1 MTKLFQSLPTG
12 VQGELMTR
20 RVQSVEVSFSDSE
33 FQDIKNS
40 INDSSTLRVIK
51 DGRMSVATST
61 KPGSEQQLVTNAMG
75 SVRFGTPV
83 SYDLPGAAELA
94 QIELADERQM
104 DTKTMVEIADDLTQS
119 LLRYDPRIRANAGVG
134 RDEQEVKLT
143 NSNGFEGSY
152 RKTIWGAGLG
162 GQLIQGDDFLWLGE
176 QTVSISPDLDYE
188 ALKKGVLQQ
197 FIWAKNT
204 VPFTAGTYP
213 VIFAPMQMGFLM
225 TPFLACLNGKA
236 IARGI
241 SPWKEKIGEQ
251 LLDPRVTLIDDGTLA
266 RKTTSAPFDREGT
279 PTQRNPLIESGVANQ
294 MLLDLQT
301 AKELGKVSTGNGTA
315 GGPAAHRVI
324 LTPGTT
330 RLAEMIKAI
339 DMGLIIFGSMGA
351 WTGNPYGGTISG
363 TISMGLKIE
372 KGEIVGRVKNC
383 MFSVNSFSHFRD
395 HLIGISSDTKEV
407 GSGGPGGGSAT
418 YPYVALDEVVVATK

>member
-1 MTKLFQSLPTG
+1 MAKIFQSLPSG

-20 RVQSVEVSFSDSE
+20 RVQSIEVSFSDSE
-33 FQDIKNS
+33 FQDIQNS
-40 INDSSTLRVIK
+40 INASSTLRVIK

-61 KPGSEQQLVTNAMG
+61 KPDSEEQLVANALA

-83 SYDLPGAAELA
+83 KYDLPGAADLA
-94 QIELADERQM
+94 KIELADERQL

-134 RDEQEVKLT
+134 RDEVEVRLA
-143 NSNGFEGSY
+143 NSNGFDGSY

-176 QTVSISPDLDYE
+176 QTVSIGPDLDYE
-188 ALKKGVLQQ
+188 ALKKDVLQQ

-204 VPFTAGTYP
+204 VPFAAGTYP
-213 VIFAPMQMGFLM
+213 VIFAPIQMGFLM

-241 SPWKEKIGEQ
+241 SPWKEKMSEQ
-251 LLDPRVTLIDDGTLA
+251 LLDPRVNLIDDGTMA

-279 PTQRNPLIESGVANQ
+279 PTQRNLLIKDGVANQ

-301 AKELGKVSTGNGTA
+301 AQELGRISTGNGTA
-315 GGPAAHRVI
+315 GGPAAHRII

-330 RLAEMIKAI
+330 PVAEMIKAI

-351 WTGNPYGGTISG
+351 WTGNPYGGTVSG
-363 TISMGLKIE
+363 TISMG
-372 KGEIVGRVKNC
+372 
-383 MFSVNSFSHFRD
+383 
-395 HLIGISSDTKEV
+395 
-407 GSGGPGGGSAT
+407 
-418 YPYVALDEVVVATK
+418 